1 MEVNQLN
8 GVALAFFGDSAYE
21 LMIRQHVLEQGLQ
34 QANQL
39 HQASVRYVEAKAQ
52 AKIIQHWL
60 HVSDCLTE
68 EEINIYK
75 RGRNHK
81 ANTKAKNASIGE
93 YRQATGFEALMG
105 WLFLS
110 QQYDRFNQLVKN
122 AIEIIEGE

>member
-1 MEVNQLN
+1 MDVNQLN
-8 GVALAFFGDSAYE
+8 GVALAYLGDSAYE
-21 LMIRQHVLEQGLQ
+21 LKIRQYVLEQGIR

-39 HQASVRYVEAKAQ
+39 HRSSVQYVEAKAQ
-52 AKIIQHWL
+52 AKVIQYWL
-60 HVSDCLTE
+60 HVSDCLSD

-105 WLFLS
+105 WLYLS
-110 QQYDRFNQLVKN
+110 QRYDRFNQLVED
-122 AIEIIEGE
+122 AIQIIEGE